1 MALGLPRSIDREH
14 LVLGAAVGLI
24 LLVAAV
30 QLVFDFDKG
39 HTGGDTGT
47 AGTPDPE
54 QEPDNQDKSKQEE
67 EKIPRRA
74 RQGPDFWKYK
84 YN

>member
-1 MALGLPRSIDREH
+1 MAFGLPRSVDRGY
-14 LVLGAAVGLI
+14 LILGAAVGLI
-24 LLVAAV
+24 LLAAAV

-39 HTGGDTGT
+39 HTGGGT
-47 AGTPDPE
+47 SSAGTPDPE
-54 QEPDNQDKSKQEE
+54 QEPDSQDKSKQED
-67 EKIPRRA
+67 EKTPRRA